1 MSKQL
6 KHLLLNYAMLILLV
20 IQIAVAVR
28 LWLNKVE
35 GVEGS
40 GVLANARL
48 ATDFGFIALTLILL
62 YMYRK
67 KEEMDF

>member
-1 MSKQL
+1 
-6 KHLLLNYAMLILLV
+6 MLILLA
-20 IQIAVAVR
+20 IQIAVAIR

-40 GVLANARL
+40 GILANTHL

-62 YMYRK
+62 YMYRR
-67 KEEMDF
+67 KEEIDL

>member
-1 MSKQL
+1 
-6 KHLLLNYAMLILLV
+6 MLILLV
-20 IQIAVAVR
+20 IQIAIAVR
-28 LWLNKVE
+28 LWLNKIE

-62 YMYRK
+62 YMYRRK
-67 KEEMDF
+67 GEIDL